1 MFNAVASTPTMSQ
14 CWSLPPT
21 NPAPAP
27 CAGAHHLDLMFS
39 NPLDP
44 PSVREARALEE
55 HYITKWVAQAR
66 ERSRARA
73 ARQGRGGGRSSGGM
87 QRGVG
92 AAVHGALVAEE

>member
-1 MFNAVASTPTMSQ
+1 
-14 CWSLPPT
+14 
-21 NPAPAP
+21 
-27 CAGAHHLDLMFS
+27 MFS

-55 HYITKWVAQAR
+55 RYITKWVAQAR

-73 ARQGRGGGRSSGGM
+73 ARQGSGRGGM

-92 AAVHGALVAEE
+92 AAGHGALVAEE